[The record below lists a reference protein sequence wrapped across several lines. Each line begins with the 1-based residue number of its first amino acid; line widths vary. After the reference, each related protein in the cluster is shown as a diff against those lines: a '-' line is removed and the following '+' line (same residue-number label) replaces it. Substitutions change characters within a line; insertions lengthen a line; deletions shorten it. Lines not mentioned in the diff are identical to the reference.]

1 MVNRFKEFGKIALTF
16 AASAVLAGCSAS
28 SHNMT
33 YQDADSLLSGYS
45 SSAYGY
51 GYDSGHSNYGYD
63 YNSGYA
69 DVNMT
74 SSARSRYGYSE
85 AALRSG
91 CDMDVQSCGF
101 MRVVPVYPVYQIV
114 TAPPV
119 VETPPPVTILEPEP
133 PVIVLPPEPAPE
145 PPVYTPPPVQEF
157 WPEPATPVKRW
168 TPPRK

>member
-1 MVNRFKEFGKIALTF
+1 MVNRFKDFGKIALICV
-16 AASAVLAGCSAS
+16 ASAVVAGCSAS

-33 YQDADSLLSGYS
+33 YQDADSLISGYS

-51 GYDSGHSNYGYD
+51 GYDYHSSYTDG
-63 YNSGYA
+63 
-69 DVNMT
+69 NMT
-74 SSARSRYGYSE
+74 AIASSRYGHTE
-85 AALRSG
+85 AGLRSG
-91 CDMDVQSCGF
+91 CDMQVQSCGF

-119 VETPPPVTILEPEP
+119 VETPPPVTVVEPEP
-133 PVIVLPPEPAPE
+133 PVIVLPPEPIPE

-157 WPEPATPVKRW
+157 WPEPAAPVKRW

>member
-1 MVNRFKEFGKIALTF
+1 MVNRFKDFGKIALIC
-16 AASAVLAGCSAS
+16 AASAIFAGCSAS
-28 SHNMT
+28 SKNMA

-51 GYDSGHSNYGYD
+51 GSGYSEYG

-69 DVNMT
+69 DGNMT
-74 SSARSRYGYSE
+74 TIASSRYGYNESG
-85 AALRSG
+85 LRSG
-91 CDMDVQSCGF
+91 CDIQVQSCGF

-119 VETPPPVTILEPEP
+119 VETPPPVTVIEPEP

-145 PPVYTPPPVQEF
+145 PPIYTPPPVQEF
-157 WPEPATPVKRW
+157 WPEPAAPIERW

>member
-1 MVNRFKEFGKIALTF
+1 
-16 AASAVLAGCSAS
+16 
-28 SHNMT
+28 MT

-51 GYDSGHSNYGYD
+51 GYDSGYSEYGYGT
-63 YNSGYA
+63 NSGYA
-69 DVNMT
+69 DANMT
-74 SSARSRYGYSE
+74 TIARSRYGYTESG
-85 AALRSG
+85 LRSG
-91 CDMDVQSCGF
+91 CDMEVQSCGF

-119 VETPPPVTILEPEP
+119 VKTPPPVTVAEPEP
-133 PVIVLPPEPAPE
+133 PVIVLPPEPTPE

-157 WPEPATPVKRW
+157 WPEPATPIQTW

>member
-1 MVNRFKEFGKIALTF
+1 MVNRFKDFGKIALIFT
-16 AASAVLAGCSAS
+16 ASIAFAGCSAS

-45 SSAYGY
+45 NTTYRY
-51 GYDSGHSNYGYD
+51 GYDSGHSNYGAD

-74 SSARSRYGYSE
+74 SGVSSRYGYSE
-85 AALRSG
+85 SGLRSA
-91 CDMDVQSCGF
+91 CDIDVQSCGF
-101 MRVVPVYPVYQIV
+101 MRVVPVYPVYQVV

-119 VETPPPVTILEPEP
+119 VETPPPVTLTEAEP

-157 WPEPATPVKRW
+157 WPEPATPIKRW

>member
-74 SSARSRYGYSE
+74 SS
-85 AALRSG
+85 
-91 CDMDVQSCGF
+91 
-101 MRVVPVYPVYQIV
+101 
-114 TAPPV
+114 
-119 VETPPPVTILEPEP
+119 EP